1 MRETGIDMWLV
12 MGDEYNEGPC
22 LKTLLPST
30 FIHARRQSIIIFYD
44 NRETIERM
52 IVSKPDFTIEQFY
65 TPVLLKPPHFDF
77 EMFYS
82 TFASHYDLDHIR
94 ALPIE
99 DTYDCIKSIISEK
112 KPRKI
117 GLNISELTPFADGLS
132 HTNYE
137 ELKRHLPY
145 DKIVSSEILTIRWLE
160 TRTELEMKYMKM
172 FVDKTRAIIK
182 KCYSR
187 DVIQPGLTTIGEARF
202 FLMETATSIGMI
214 PWFDATVWEEEK
226 VNLI

>member
-1 MRETGIDMWLV
+1 M
-12 MGDEYNEGPC
+12 
-22 LKTLLPST
+22 
-30 FIHARRQSIIIFYD
+30 
-44 NRETIERM
+44 
-52 IVSKPDFTIEQFY
+52 
-65 TPVLLKPPHFDF
+65 
-77 EMFYS
+77 
-82 TFASHYDLDHIR
+82 
-94 ALPIE
+94 
-99 DTYDCIKSIISEK
+99 
-112 KPRKI
+112 
-117 GLNISELTPFADGLS
+117 
-132 HTNYE
+132 
-137 ELKRHLPY
+137 PY

-172 FVDKTRAIIK
+172 IVDKTRAIIK

>member
-1 MRETGIDMWLV
+1 
-12 MGDEYNEGPC
+12 
-22 LKTLLPST
+22 
-30 FIHARRQSIIIFYD
+30 
-44 NRETIERM
+44 M

-65 TPVLLKPPHFDF
+65 TPVLLKPPYFDF

-82 TFASHYDLDHIR
+82 TFACHYNLDHIR

-99 DTYDCIKSIISEK
+99 DTYDCIKRIISEK

-137 ELKRHLPY
+137 ELKRHLPN

-160 TRTELEMKYMKM
+160 IRTELETKYMKM
-172 FVDKTRAIIK
+172 IVDKTRAIIK

-187 DVIQPGLTTIGEARF
+187 NVIQPGLTTIGEARF
-202 FLMETATSIGMI
+202 FLMEIATSIGMM
-214 PWFDATVWEEEK
+214 PQYG
-226 VNLI
+226 